1 MKNMDDDT
9 DGKKSPG
16 LISIIFPGESLFNW
30 KRCHNNV
37 ACDEILLDNI
47 SWEIRFLFEFRSGSA
62 EYDWRT
68 DQLGKI
74 GVLDHRNRLVS
85 VICHYWGIAQKN
97 LTIKESEMSKFS
109 RNSIFDLAVDEIH
122 G

>member
-1 MKNMDDDT
+1 ML
-9 DGKKSPG
+9 S
-16 LISIIFPGESLFNW
+16 
-30 KRCHNNV
+30 
-37 ACDEILLDNI
+37 DNI

-109 RNSIFDLAVDEIH
+109 RNWIFDLAVDEIH